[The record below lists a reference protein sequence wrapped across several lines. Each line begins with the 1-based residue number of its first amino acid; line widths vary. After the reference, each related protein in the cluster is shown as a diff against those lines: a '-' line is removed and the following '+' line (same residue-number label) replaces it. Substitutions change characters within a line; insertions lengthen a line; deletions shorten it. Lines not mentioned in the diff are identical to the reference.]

1 MPDVS
6 DSPKIELSEMMLAM
20 DVVDTLRYQQSL
32 VERELA
38 SDGRDQALIEKVRSI
53 YASQG
58 IDVTDEII
66 ARGVAALRE
75 DRYTYTPRRRGF
87 KLWLARCYVNR
98 GRFARIGAVALL
110 LLTVGFVAYY
120 YVYEAPRERAAER
133 LKIMPDQL
141 SRQRDAVL
149 AEAVEPDASQMAED
163 IYQDGM
169 AALARKDGPT
179 ARKQLGLLTDLYDQL
194 TRRYTLRVVSRPGEP
209 SGVWRIPKA
218 NASARNYYLIV
229 EAIAPDG
236 TRLTLPVTSEED
248 GETRRVDKWG
258 VRVSPT
264 VFSRVQ
270 KDKQQDGI
278 VDDNILGE
286 KKRGYLEPEYTVPSP
301 GGAITQW

>member
-6 DSPKIELSEMMLAM
+6 DSPKIELNEMMLAM
-20 DVVDTLRYQQSL
+20 DVVDTLRYQQSMA
-32 VERELA
+32 ERELA
-38 SDGRDQALIEKVRSI
+38 SDDRDQALIEKVRNI

-66 ARGVAALRE
+66 TQGVAALRE
-75 DRYTYTPRRRGF
+75 DRFTYTPRAGGF
-87 KLWLARCYVNR
+87 QLWLARCYVNR
-98 GRFARIGAVALL
+98 GRFARIGAVAVL

-141 SRQRDAVL
+141 SRQRDAIL
-149 AEAVEPDASQMAED
+149 AEAVEPAATQMAKG

-169 AALARKDGPT
+169 AALAREDGPA
-179 ARKQLGLLTDLYDQL
+179 ARRQLGLLTDLYEQL
-194 TRRYTLRVVSRPGEP
+194 ARRYTLRVVSRPGEP

-248 GETRRVDKWG
+248 GKTRRVDKWG
-258 VRVSPT
+258 VRVSPA